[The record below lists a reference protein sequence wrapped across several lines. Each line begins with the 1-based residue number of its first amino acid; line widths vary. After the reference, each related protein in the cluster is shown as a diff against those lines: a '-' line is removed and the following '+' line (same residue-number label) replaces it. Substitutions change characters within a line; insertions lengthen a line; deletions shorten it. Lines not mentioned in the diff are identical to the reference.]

1 MLKPVKIENL
11 RDRVISLACSA
22 GSNGAHVGSSLSLLE
37 ILYVCISQK
46 ELNVILSK
54 GHGALGLY
62 VVLEHFN
69 YISSQDTESFNKN
82 GTRFFCHAMKD
93 SKKKIEFSGGSLG
106 LGLPFTVGKAI
117 TSPKKEFVV
126 IIGDGELDE
135 GICWES
141 LLFCSQNQPK
151 NLTIIIDRN
160 NQQSDGYKDDII
172 SQRNLFDKL
181 SGWGFKLFE
190 VDGHNPEE
198 IFNALKTKINLTKVI
213 IANTIKG
220 KGYSL
225 FEDNP
230 EWHYGIISEKLLSD
244 LKNDGKSQ

>member
-1 MLKPVKIENL
+1 MQEKTENQIDKNFFVTIGRYTKQKNHLLAIRCFAKISKLNPNL
-11 RDRVISLACSA
+11 
-22 GSNGAHVGSSLSLLE
+22 N
-37 ILYVCISQK
+37 LY
-46 ELNVILSK
+46 
-54 GHGALGLY
+54 
-62 VVLEHFN
+62 
-69 YISSQDTESFNKN
+69 
-82 GTRFFCHAMKD
+82 
-93 SKKKIEFSGGSLG
+93 
-106 LGLPFTVGKAI
+106 
-117 TSPKKEFVV
+117 

-181 SGWGFKLFE
+181 SGWGFELFE
-190 VDGHNPEE
+190 VDGHNSEE
-198 IFNALKTKINLTKVI
+198 IFNTLKTKTNLTKVI

-220 KGYSL
+220 KGYGL